1 MSIPFFSKYS
11 TIPYDLYGD
20 GSVTN
25 LTNITQEVSVTA
37 SKLPDDASVYTYYS
51 IRDGDRPDTVSYDLY
66 GTPDYYWTFFILNSF
81 LKDGINDAWPMSYYD
96 FTSMIESEYS
106 PYSVITFRP
115 ESLIDIKTK
124 DNLMDFSLTPLDS
137 KYLPYLRLNDDI
149 GNSAKILKFDS
160 VRQQLIIYNISSNS
174 RDSFISSPHYSL
186 SWYEPN
192 VDNSFLKL
200 EWLSIM
206 KSMYVPN
213 GLKESAWK
221 TIIETGTNI
230 NDTIF
235 NQVYIPVSITSQINN
250 KPVISYPYNW
260 SLYYNA
266 AHTYYDNTGN
276 IRNVYDLIKSGT
288 IEPIYKSFQDIE
300 SIANDAKTQIKIIRE
315 DRIAD
320 FASAY
325 FSVLNS

>member
-1 MSIPFFSKYS
+1 MPTPFFSKYS

-37 SKLPDDASVYTYYS
+37 SKLPDDASVYTYYT

-66 GTPDYYWTFFILNSF
+66 GTSDYYWTFFILNSF
-81 LKDGINDAWPMSYYD
+81 LKDGLNEAWPMSYYD
-96 FTSMIESEYS
+96 LNSMIEAEYS
-106 PYSVITFRP
+106 PYSVITFTP
-115 ESLIDIKTK
+115 ESLIDIKNK
-124 DNLMDFSLTPLDS
+124 DDLMDFSLTPLNS
-137 KYLPYLRLNDDI
+137 KYLPYLRLNNDV
-149 GNSAKILKFDS
+149 GSSAKILKFDS
-160 VRQQLIIYNISSNS
+160 ARQQLIIYDISSNS

-186 SWYEPN
+186 SWHEPN
-192 VDNSFLKL
+192 VVNSPLKL

-206 KSMYVPN
+206 KSMYVAN

-221 TIIETGTNI
+221 TIIETGADI
-230 NDTIF
+230 NDVIF
-235 NQVYIPVSITSQINN
+235 HSVYIPLSVTSEINN
-250 KPVISYPYNW
+250 KTVISYPYNW

-266 AHTYYDNTGN
+266 AHTYYDTFGN
-276 IRNVYDLIKSGT
+276 IRNVYDLIKLGT
-288 IEPIYKSFQDIE
+288 NEPIYKSFQDIE
-300 SIANDAKTQIKIIRE
+300 TITNDAKTQIKIIRA